1 MAKLKDTIAEV
12 RAREQEEGRLS
23 VKEYIS
29 YAVSNFGFG
38 SLGVMSGG
46 YLLQFYAAIGI
57 AVDKAG
63 AVIAASRVWDLVN
76 DPIIAT
82 IIDRGKTGGPG
93 RRGKFTRWLAPLVPF
108 YTVAAILMFINPPVG
123 GVSAKIAVC
132 FAAYF
137 IYEIFST
144 FAGVSF
150 QSMQAVMSPLLDER
164 SNYITFGNLGD
175 KLKGAL
181 PGLIPVAFD
190 LLTKGGGARAPMLR
204 ESTFY
209 TLCAVFFC
217 GIGGA
222 AAMFSKNLKERVFAP
237 KQGQRLLDN
246 FATFF
251 KNKYYLLLWTANLA
265 NLISAV
271 GWTAAPFY
279 YMHSVGNYGVQ
290 TLVWTVTGIPT
301 FLVMLLSPLFLKRFA
316 PRRVVIFN
324 KLLSA
329 GCQIAMYFACGAAGY
344 ASPLGIALLIGFF
357 LISSIPGG
365 VADVANNICNINTF
379 DYTEWE
385 TGERAEATTFV
396 VGGMLN
402 KGVNSLGPL
411 IAGVL
416 LARAGFESGE
426 NVVFSQFTK
435 DRMFLYY
442 TVFPAVGTLLSAI
455 PYFFYKLEGP
465 LLDKVQADLA
475 ERRKLTLPDRN
486 ESPSLIPYSP

>member
-1 MAKLKDTIAEV
+1 MAKLKLKETIAQV
-12 RAREQEEGRLS
+12 RAREKEEGRLS

-29 YAVSNFGFG
+29 YAVSQFGFG

-46 YLLQFYAAIGI
+46 YMMQFYASIGI
-57 AVDKAG
+57 NIKTAG
-63 AVIAASRVWDLVN
+63 SMLTGMRMWDWIN
-76 DPIIAT
+76 DPIVAT
-82 IIDRGKTGGPG
+82 VIDKGKAGPD
-93 RRGKFTRWLAPLVPF
+93 RRGKFSRFMAPLVPF
-108 YTVAAILMFINPPVG
+108 FTIICILMFINPPLNSMG
-123 GVSAKIAVC
+123 GKIAFLVIC
-132 FAAYF
+132 GVVW
-137 IYEIFST
+137 ETLNT
-144 FAGVSF
+144 FTGISF

-164 SNYITFGNLGD
+164 SSYITFGNLGG
-175 KLKGAL
+175 KLTGAL

-190 LLTKGGGARAPMLR
+190 LLVKGSEARAPIVR

-209 TLCAVFFC
+209 SLCAVFFC
-217 GIGGA
+217 VIGGI
-222 AAMFSKNLKERVFAP
+222 AAMFSKNLKERVFAQ
-237 KQGQRLLDN
+237 KQNERLLDN

-251 KNKYYLLLWTANLA
+251 KNKYYLLLWTANLG
-265 NLISAV
+265 NLVAAV

-301 FLVMLLSPLFLKRFA
+301 FLVMLLSPIFLKRFA
-316 PRRVVIFN
+316 PRKVVIFN
-324 KLLSA
+324 KLLGA
-329 GCQIAMYFACGAAGY
+329 ACQFAMYFACGAVGY
-344 ASPLGIALLIGFF
+344 ASTPGIALLIAFF

-396 VGGMLN
+396 VSGMLN

-411 IAGVL
+411 IAGFL

-426 NVVFSQFTK
+426 NAVFSQFTK

-442 TVFPAVGTLLSAI
+442 TVFPAIGTLLSVI

-475 ERRKLTLPDRN
+475 ERRRLVN
-486 ESPSLIPYSP
+486 EPEGASV